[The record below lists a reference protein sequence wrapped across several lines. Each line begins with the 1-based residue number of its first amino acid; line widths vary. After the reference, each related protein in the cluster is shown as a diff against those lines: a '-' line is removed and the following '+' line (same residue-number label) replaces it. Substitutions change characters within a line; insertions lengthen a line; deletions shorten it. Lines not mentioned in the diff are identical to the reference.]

1 MKTSRV
7 SPAQYRLAVA
17 LGVVFTVLLALFA
30 AAPMP
35 AHADDLADEAE
46 LQFQRGNESYEQKD
60 YKGALEHY
68 LASNRLVPN
77 RSVLYNIAL
86 TYEKL
91 GQAPEAYRYYNDAL
105 EQETRPERRKNIEDG
120 LARVSPS
127 VAVLKVTTDPP
138 GATIFLDRKDLGPR
152 GTTPRSLGL
161 PAGKR
166 KVIVELAGYESAEQ
180 DAVELKVGQQA
191 SVTLTLV
198 AILGTVK
205 IEGDAPGATVKLD
218 SEDGKVLCTSVPCT
232 ALVPPGRHTLVVQKE
247 GYQNSDLPID
257 VPPKG
262 NLTARVSL
270 AAQTGTVVINTDL
283 RDALITIDDKPSGFT
298 PAVLAVPVGKHRLKV
313 TLSGFRPIEQVIE
326 VEKAK
331 EVKLDLQLTTQE
343 EVTAASRVTEA
354 VEDAPASVS
363 IITSQELRAMGY
375 PTLAEALR
383 GIRGMYL
390 SNDTS
395 YDSIGVRGFARPGDY
410 GNRVLIT
417 VDGHPANDNYIWS
430 SYPGFD
436 GRVDIDDIDRIE
448 VVRGPGSVLYGTS
461 AFFAV
466 INLVTRSRDQPTHAE
481 AKVDTV
487 FNAGRARATAYWR
500 IAPDAGIWTS
510 IAGARGFGT
519 DHYFEELK
527 YSPTDPNAPKD
538 AFGKPYDGWAR
549 GVDDFTAATVNGR
562 AWWKSL
568 TLQWFLHSR
577 NKTLPS
583 TEYGTILNDARSHF
597 ADTRGFL
604 EARFEPQLT
613 STVQLLLRAHAN
625 MYDFDGFN
633 AYPTWQQSGGASTGP
648 SSDTYRGRWGGV
660 EGRVFLTPS
669 DAFRFTVGGE
679 FIQHFQTLQQGI
691 DDVGP
696 YVFDDKGNPGRNDP
710 FSVGAGYINA
720 DILPAKAFK
729 ISAGARLDY
738 YSSIDKFNFLDSF
751 NPRLAFIV
759 KPYQGGTIKILGG
772 KAFRAPSVY
781 ELYYTSSTQLRPVGL
796 KPEQVYSAEIEYAHR
811 FSTTVVASAA
821 AYVNAVSGLI
831 ELNDVTGTDGVVRN
845 QYRNS
850 VFPVLV
856 TGGEAEVRREWRQGW
871 MLAASV
877 TVQYA
882 QYLNKEEVLTGVTGT
897 ACTDIGGKVEG
908 ANCRATA
915 VRDVPNSPLVLGSIR
930 GAVPII
936 GRTLMVM
943 SRLSF
948 EGGRPDGQYKNY
960 DNSVNPPSALPSQGS
975 TVPGVIWDVV
985 FSGEIE
991 RMGIRYAV
999 GAYNVL
1005 GWKYD
1010 TVPSGEFIQR
1020 TIAQPGRSFLAS
1032 VAVTF

>member
-1 MKTSRV
+1 MKNTRLS
-7 SPAQYRLAVA
+7 AALYRLALA
-17 LGVVFTVLLALFA
+17 LGVIFALSALTFTVSIRSAR
-30 AAPMP
+30 
-35 AHADDLADEAE
+35 ADDLADEAE
-46 LQFQRGNESYEQKD
+46 LQFQRGNESYEARD
-60 YKGALEHY
+60 YKSALEHY

-91 GQAPEAYRYYNDAL
+91 GQAPEAFRYYNDAL
-105 EQETRPERRKNIEDG
+105 EQETRPDRKKNIEDG
-120 LARVSPS
+120 LARVAPS

-138 GATIFLDRKDLGPR
+138 GATIFLDRKDLGAR

-166 KVIVELAGYESAEQ
+166 KVIVELPGYESAEQ
-180 DAVELKVGQQA
+180 DNIELKVGQTA
-191 SVTLTLV
+191 NVTLTLV
-198 AILGTVK
+198 AILGTVR
-205 IEGDAPGATVKLD
+205 IDGDAPGATVKLD
-218 SEDGKVLCTSVPCT
+218 TEDGKVLCTSVPCS
-232 ALVPPGRHTLVVQKE
+232 ALVPPGRHTLIVQKE
-247 GYQNSDLPID
+247 GYANSDIPID

-262 NLTARVSL
+262 TLTARVSL
-270 AAQTGTVVINTDL
+270 AAQTGTVVVNTDL

-298 PAVLAVPVGKHRLKV
+298 PAVLAVPIGKHRLRV

-326 VEKAK
+326 VEKAH

-375 PTLAEALR
+375 PTLAEAIR

-417 VDGHPANDNYIWS
+417 VDGHPTNDNYIWS

-466 INLVTRSRDQPTHAE
+466 INMVTRSRDQPSHVE
-481 AKVDTV
+481 GKLDTAL
-487 FNAGRARATAYWR
+487 NAGRARATGYWR

-510 IAGARGFGT
+510 VAGARGFGT
-519 DHYFEELK
+519 DHYFEELR
-527 YSPTDPNAPKD
+527 YDPNDPNAPKD
-538 AFGKPYDGWAR
+538 ANGKVYDGNAR
-549 GVDDFTAATVNGR
+549 GVDDFTAATINGR
-562 AWWKSL
+562 VWWKSL

-577 NKTLPS
+577 NKTLPA
-583 TEYGTILNDARSHF
+583 TEYGTTLNDPRSHF
-597 ADTRGFL
+597 SDTRGFL

-613 STVQLLLRAHAN
+613 PTVQLLLRGHVN

-633 AYPTWQQSGGASTGP
+633 AYPTWQQSGGTSTGP
-648 SSDTYRGRWGGV
+648 TSDTYRGRWGGG
-660 EGRVFLTPS
+660 EARVFLTPAES
-669 DAFRFTVGGE
+669 FRLTIGGE
-679 FIQHFQTLQQGI
+679 FIQHFQTLQQGT

-710 FSVGAGYINA
+710 FSVAAGYINA

-738 YSSIDKFNFLDSF
+738 YSSIDKFNFLDAF
-751 NPRLAFIV
+751 NPRLAFII
-759 KPYQGGTIKILGG
+759 KPYKGGTIKLLGG

-781 ELYYTSSTQLRPVGL
+781 ELYYTSNTQLRPSGL
-796 KPEQVYSAEIEYAHR
+796 KPEQVYSAELEYAHR

-821 AYVNAVSGLI
+821 GYVNAVSSLI
-831 ELNDVTGTDGVVRN
+831 ELNNVIGADGITRN
-845 QYRNS
+845 RYGNS
-850 VFPVLV
+850 PFPVLV
-856 TGGEAEVRREWRQGW
+856 VGGEAEVRREWRQGW
-871 MLAASV
+871 MLGASV

-882 QYLNKEEVLTGVTGT
+882 QYLNKEELLTGVIGD

-908 ANCRATA
+908 GNCRATA
-915 VRDVPNSPLVLGSIR
+915 VRDVPNSPRVLASVR

-948 EGGRPDGQYKNY
+948 EGGRPDGQYRNY
-960 DNSVNPPSALPSQGS
+960 DASTNTALPSQG
-975 TVPGVIWDVV
+975 TTTPGVIWDLV

-991 RMGIRYAV
+991 RMGVRYAV

-1005 GWKYD
+1005 GWQYD

-1020 TIAQPGRSFLAS
+1020 TITQPGRSFLAS
-1032 VAVTF
+1032 LAVTY

>member
-1 MKTSRV
+1 MRKNGT
-7 SPAQYRLAVA
+7 PALYRLAAA
-17 LGVVFTVLLALFA
+17 LGALLLLLASSALVASPA
-30 AAPMP
+30 AL
-35 AHADDLADEAE
+35 ADDLADEAE
-46 LQFQRGNESYEQKD
+46 LQFQRGNESYESKD

-120 LARVSPS
+120 IARVSPS
-127 VAVLKVTTDPP
+127 VAVLRVTTDPP
-138 GATIFLDRKDLGPR
+138 GATIYLDRKDLGAR
-152 GTTPRSLGL
+152 GTTPRALGL

-166 KVIVELAGYESAEQ
+166 KLIVELPGYESQEQ
-180 DAVELKVGQQA
+180 ENVELKVGQE
-191 SVTLTLV
+191 VKINLTLV
-198 AILGTVK
+198 AILGSVK
-205 IEGDAPGATVKLD
+205 VEGDAPGATVKLD
-218 SEDGKVLCTSVPCT
+218 SEDGKVLCTTVPCT
-232 ALVPPGRHTLVVQKE
+232 ALVPPGRHILVVQKP
-247 GYQNSDLPID
+247 GYANADLPID

-262 NLTARVSL
+262 NLTARVNL
-270 AAQTGTVVINTDL
+270 AAQTGTVVVNTDL

-375 PTLAEALR
+375 PTLAEAIR

-417 VDGHPANDNYIWS
+417 IDGHPANDNYIWS

-466 INLVTRSRDQPTHAE
+466 INLVTRSRDQPSHVE
-481 AKVDTV
+481 AKLDTAL
-487 FNAGRARATAYWR
+487 NAGRARATGYWR
-500 IAPDAGIWTS
+500 IAPEAGVWTS
-510 IAGARGFGT
+510 VAGARGWGT
-519 DHYFEELK
+519 DHYFEELR
-527 YSPTDPNAPKD
+527 YDPTDPNAPKD
-538 AFGKPYDGWAR
+538 AYGKPYDGWAR
-549 GVDDFTAATVNGR
+549 NVDDFTSGMVNGR
-562 AWWKSL
+562 AWYKSL
-568 TLQWFLHSR
+568 TLQWFLNSR
-577 NKTLPS
+577 IKTLPS
-583 TEYGTILNDARSHF
+583 TEYGTVLNDARSHF

-604 EARFEPQLT
+604 ELRFEPQLT
-613 STVQLLLRAHAN
+613 PAVQLLARAHAN

-633 AYPTWQQSGGASTGP
+633 AYPTWQQSGGTTTG
-648 SSDTYRGRWGGV
+648 SSRDTYRGRWGGV
-660 EGRVFLTPS
+660 EARVFFTPS
-669 DAFRFTVGGE
+669 ESFRLTVGGE
-679 FIQHFQTLQQGI
+679 FIQHFQTLQQGV

-720 DILPAKAFK
+720 DILPVKAFK
-729 ISAGARLDY
+729 ISAGARVDY
-738 YSSIDKFNFLDSF
+738 YSSLDKFNFLDAF
-751 NPRLAFIV
+751 NPRLAFII
-759 KPYQGGTIKILGG
+759 KPYKGGTIKLLAG

-796 KPEQVYSAEIEYAHR
+796 KPEQVYSAELEYDHR
-811 FSTTVVASAA
+811 FSTTVVASGAA
-821 AYVNAVSGLI
+821 FVNGVSNLI
-831 ELNDVTGTDGVVRN
+831 ELNNVTDGAGNVQN

-850 VFPVLV
+850 LFPVLV
-856 TGGEAEVRREWRQGW
+856 VGGEAELRREWRQGW
-871 MLAASV
+871 MFGASV

-882 QYLNKEEVLTGVTGT
+882 QYLNKEEVLTGVTGS
-897 ACTDIGGKVEG
+897 ACTDVGGTVEG
-908 ANCRATA
+908 ANCRAVA
-915 VRDVPNSPLVLGSIR
+915 VRDVPNSPRVLASVR
-930 GAVPII
+930 GAIPII

-948 EGGRPDGQYKNY
+948 EGGRPDGQYRNY
-960 DNSVNPPSALPSQGS
+960 DSSGTTPAALPAQGS
-975 TVPGVIWDVV
+975 TTPGVIWDLV

-991 RMGIRYAV
+991 RVGVRYAV

-1005 GWKYD
+1005 GWQYD

-1020 TIAQPGRSFLAS
+1020 TIMQPGRSFLAS
-1032 VAVTF
+1032 LSVTY

>member
-1 MKTSRV
+1 MSPKR
-7 SPAQYRLAVA
+7 SPALYRLANA
-17 LGVVFTVLLALFA
+17 LGALLLVLAFLGRGANVR
-30 AAPMP
+30 
-35 AHADDLADEAE
+35 ADDLADEAE
-46 LQFQRGNESYEQKD
+46 LQFQRGNESYESKD

-127 VAVLKVTTDPP
+127 VAVLRVTTDPP
-138 GATIFLDRKDLGPR
+138 GATIYLDRKDLGPR
-152 GTTPRSLGL
+152 GTTPRALGL

-166 KVIVELAGYESAEQ
+166 KLIVELSGYEPQEQ
-180 DAVELKVGQQA
+180 ENVELKVGQEVKINL
-191 SVTLTLV
+191 SLV

-205 IEGDAPGATVKLD
+205 VEGDAPGATVKLD
-218 SEDGKVLCTSVPCT
+218 SEDGKVLCTTVPCT
-232 ALVPPGRHTLVVQKE
+232 AMVPPGRHILVVQKP
-247 GYQNSDLPID
+247 GYANADVPVD

-262 NLTARVSL
+262 NLTARVNLS
-270 AAQTGTVVINTDL
+270 AQTGTVVVNTDL

-298 PAVLAVPVGKHRLKV
+298 PAVLAVPVGKHRLRV

-375 PTLAEALR
+375 PTLAEAIR
-383 GIRGMYL
+383 GIRGIYL

-417 VDGHPANDNYIWS
+417 IDGHPANDNYIWS

-466 INLVTRSRDQPTHAE
+466 INLVTRSRDQPSHVE

-487 FNAGRARATAYWR
+487 LNAGRARATAYWR
-500 IAPDAGIWTS
+500 IAPDAGVWTS
-510 IAGARGFGT
+510 VAGAKGWGT
-519 DHYFEELK
+519 DHYFEELR
-527 YSPTDPNAPKD
+527 YDPNDPNAPKD

-549 GVDDFTAATVNGR
+549 KVDDFTSGMVNGR

-568 TLQWFLHSR
+568 TLQWFLNSR
-577 NKTLPS
+577 IKTLPS
-583 TEYGTILNDARSHF
+583 TEYGTILNDSRSHF

-604 EARFEPQLT
+604 ELRFEPQLT
-613 STVQLLLRAHAN
+613 SAVQLLARAHVN

-633 AYPTWQQSGGASTGP
+633 AYPTWQQSGGTTTGS
-648 SSDTYRGRWGGV
+648 SSDTYRGRWGGA
-660 EGRVFLTPS
+660 EARVFLTPS
-669 DAFRFTVGGE
+669 ESFRLTVGGE
-679 FIQHFQTLQQGI
+679 FIQHFQTLQQGL

-710 FSVGAGYINA
+710 FSVGAGYVNA
-720 DILPAKAFK
+720 DILPVKAFK

-738 YSSIDKFNFLDSF
+738 YSSLDKFNFLDAF

-759 KPYQGGTIKILGG
+759 KPYQGGTLKLLAG

-781 ELYYTSSTQLRPVGL
+781 ELYYTSSTQLRPTGL
-796 KPEQVYSAEIEYAHR
+796 KPEQVYSAEIEYDHR

-821 AYVNAVSGLI
+821 AFINGVSNLI
-831 ELNDVTGTDGVVRN
+831 ELNNVLDASGTQRN

-850 VFPVLV
+850 LFPVLV
-856 TGGEAEVRREWRQGW
+856 TGGEAEIRREWRQGW
-871 MLAASV
+871 MFGASV

-882 QYLNKEEVLTGVTGT
+882 QYLNKEEVLTGVTGS
-897 ACTDIGGKVEG
+897 ACTDVGGTVEG
-908 ANCRATA
+908 GNCRAVA
-915 VRDVPNSPLVLGSIR
+915 VRDVPNSPRVLGSIR
-930 GAVPII
+930 GAFPII

-948 EGGRPDGQYKNY
+948 EGGRPDGQYRNY
-960 DNSVNPPSALPSQGS
+960 DTSGGTPTAAPAQGS
-975 TVPGVIWDVV
+975 TVPGLIWDLV

-991 RMGIRYAV
+991 RAGLRYSV

-1005 GWKYD
+1005 GWQYD
-1010 TVPSGEFIQR
+1010 TVPSGEFVQR
-1020 TIAQPGRSFLAS
+1020 TIMQPGRSFLAS
-1032 VAVTF
+1032 LAFTY